1 MRACIAM
8 TTTLPP
14 RIATLVLIDTGGRL
28 LGALPPMAVETPW
41 WNHVEPLVQA
51 AAAHHG
57 LGVTVLRLL
66 GAERP
71 HPPGG
76 AVSYLAELARGEPRG
91 LQRWVGAL
99 TPHPLRMRWADVG
112 GPRADLAW
120 AADALRRQGLALDG
134 EPRQLRS
141 WNLSSIWQL
150 PPFWLKVVPPFFA
163 QEGPLLV
170 ALQAEPV
177 PRLIAHDGGRLLLAP
192 VAGEDRYGAPP
203 AECEAMVDLLVDLQ
217 HRWAERTDE
226 LLSLGLA
233 DWRAP
238 AFGCALHALL
248 PRIELLAEDRETL
261 QGFAAGLPGHFD
273 KLAACGLPDTL
284 VHGDLHPG
292 NFVGDGR
299 RLTLLDWGDAGVGHP
314 LLNQSAM
321 LTPQSGADEARLRAH
336 WAAAWRR
343 RHPRAE
349 VERAARLVGPLS
361 ALRRAIVYQR
371 FVDAIEPAERA
382 YHRDDVPD
390 FLRLAAYLARSARD

>member
-1 MRACIAM
+1 MLAM

-14 RIATLVLIDTGGRL
+14 RIATLVLVDAGGRP
-28 LGALPPMAVETPW
+28 LGVLSPMAAETPW
-41 WNHVEPLVQA
+41 WNHVEPLVRA
-51 AAAHHG
+51 AADRHG
-57 LGVTVLRLL
+57 LAVTVLRLL

-76 AVSYLAELARGEPRG
+76 AVSYLAELDHGEPHG
-91 LQRWVGAL
+91 LQPWAGEL
-99 TPHPLRMRWADVG
+99 MPHPLRMRWAHPG

-120 AADALRRQGLALDG
+120 AVDALYRQGLALDG

-141 WNLSSIWQL
+141 WNLSSVWHL
-150 PPFWLKVVPPFFA
+150 PPFWLKAVPPFFA
-163 QEGPLLV
+163 HEGPLLA

-177 PRLIAHDGGRLLLAP
+177 PRLVARDGGRLLLAP

-217 HRWAERTDE
+217 HRWAARTDE
-226 LLSLGLA
+226 LLALGLA

-238 AFGCALHALL
+238 AFERALWELL
-248 PRIELLAEDRETL
+248 PRSELRTEDRETL
-261 QGFAAGLPGHFD
+261 QAFAAGLPGHFAR
-273 KLAACGLPDTL
+273 LTACGLPDTL
-284 VHGDLHPG
+284 VHGDFHPG

-314 LLNQSAM
+314 LLDQSAM
-321 LTPQSGADEARLRAH
+321 LMPQSSADEARLRAH
-336 WAAAWRR
+336 WAVAWRR
-343 RHPRAE
+343 RHAGAD
-349 VERAARLVGPLS
+349 VEGAARLVEPLS

-390 FLRLAAYLARSARD
+390 FLRLAAHAVRSAPG